1 MSSRAYKA
9 NATREVILCAGVV
22 QTPQVLELSGIG
34 NREVLSAAG
43 INTIVESPSV
53 GANFQDHVLGGMVFE
68 CAPEVL
74 SLDALHGDEY
84 GQKQQM
90 IYEKEH
96 NGPFAS
102 PGMLMGFV
110 SYASLVSES
119 ELQSTI
125 AEIKKNSFA
134 KTAFEKTQEQ
144 LIIDQLSDP
153 TFATLQTFL
162 IPANMDMTAGG
173 DQTRFLGP
181 PPKGKNRVAPLICL
195 EHPLSRGSI
204 HIASSDPT
212 KPPRIDPGY
221 LRNNTDAKILAAG
234 LKWLDQVTR
243 SPILAK
249 SLGERVQPAPDVSL
263 ESEEDR
269 IKVLSEHISTQYHL
283 IGTASMGEVV
293 DERLKVKGVRGLRV
307 VDASVFPSHVS
318 GNIMSTAYAV
328 AEKGADLIKE
338 DARDY

>member
-1 MSSRAYKA
+1 M
-9 NATREVILCAGVV
+9 V

-68 CAPEVL
+68 CAPDVF

-84 GQKQQM
+84 GQKQEM

-96 NGPFAS
+96 TGPFGS

-110 SYASLVSES
+110 SYASLVSEQ
-119 ELQSTI
+119 ELQATI
-125 AEIKKNSFA
+125 AEIKKNSLA
-134 KTAFEKTQEQ
+134 KTAFEKKQEQ

-153 TFATLQTFL
+153 TFANLQTFL
-162 IPANMDMTAGG
+162 IPANMDLTACG
-173 DQTRFLGP
+173 DQTKYLGP

-204 HIASSDPT
+204 HITSSDPT

-221 LRNNTDAKILAAG
+221 LRNEADAKILAAG
-234 LKWLDQVTR
+234 LKWLDEVTK
-243 SPILAK
+243 SPILSK
-249 SLGERVQPAPDVSL
+249 SLGERVQPAPEVSL
-263 ESEEDR
+263 ETEEDR
-269 IKVLSEHISTQYHL
+269 IKVLRDHISTQYHL

-293 DERLKVKGVRGLRV
+293 DDRLRVKGVTGLRV
-307 VDASVFPSHVS
+307 VDASVFPAHVS

-338 DARDY
+338 DASRG